1 MKSSWPWILTIFAIA
16 AAIFVFVFAPDMNT
30 RSQLGDYLGGFASA
44 IAFIWLIAAYVQQ
57 GNELR
62 LQREELSMQRT
73 SLDLQREEL
82 SKLGRFAALE
92 QVSQILD
99 QFDQSFQKM
108 PNGLVRTA
116 NDLPRAFTEG
126 MKEWKTILNNQDAGV
141 VFDAHVRWMNIHN
154 PCLEFLE
161 RIVSAIELYSKNSG
175 ELLLQPGNSSAER
188 IIAGYERIKDIPYIR
203 HFIGSAYGLAMDMVL
218 LQPGI
223 DRVRLKGYEAMEK
236 VMPGVVKTEALAELS
251 EKVAAHDRA
260 QNAAKDTTQT

>member
-1 MKSSWPWILTIFAIA
+1 MLTIFAIV
-16 AAIFVFVFAPDMNT
+16 AAIFVFVIAPDMNT

-44 IAFIWLIAAYVQQ
+44 IAFIWLVAAYVQQ
-57 GNELR
+57 GSELR

-73 SLDLQREEL
+73 SPDPQREEL

-99 QFDQSFQKM
+99 QFDQSFQKI

-126 MKEWKTILNNQDAGV
+126 MKEWKTILKTQDVGE
-141 VFDAHVRWMNIHN
+141 VFDSHIRWMNIHN
-154 PCLEFLE
+154 PCIEFLE
-161 RIVSAIELYSKNSG
+161 RIVSAIELYSKTTG
-175 ELLLQPGNSSAER
+175 ELLLPPGNSSAER

-203 HFIGSAYGLAMDMVL
+203 HFIGAAYGLAMDMVL

-223 DRVRLKGYEAMEK
+223 DRVRLKGYEATEK
-236 VMPGVVKTEALAELS
+236 LMPGVVKTEALAELR
-251 EKVAAHDRA
+251 EKVDALDRA
-260 QNAAKDTTQT
+260 QNAAKDAVQP